1 MEHRLDR
8 EHYQIC
14 LSDKAK
20 LSAELTHDFV
30 VSETCGAVVTFHGTT
45 RNAAKDGKE
54 CVRLDYSAY
63 GDMALKQLAKI
74 IEATREK
81 YQLHRVAVHHHLGSV
96 PPLESGVIVSVS
108 SKHRMAAFNGC
119 EEIMNRLKSEV
130 PVWKRE
136 IYGDG
141 SGAWI
146 HNCTGCLSASSS
158 T

>member
-96 PPLESGVIVSVS
+96 PPLESGVIGMCHLLNIKRIRSFCLVETQ
-108 SKHRMAAFNGC
+108 NGC
-119 EEIMNRLKSEV
+119 VQRV
-130 PVWKRE
+130 R
-136 IYGDG
+136 GDHEQIKIR
-141 SGAWI
+141 GASLEARNLW
-146 HNCTGCLSASSS
+146 
-158 T
+158 